1 MGPVRNA
8 YWTPWCPPGVTG
20 AMTTDPRAPKGAS
33 EATRAA
39 HSALAARLPLD
50 DRADFDRAERGL
62 LTRTE
67 DDAILNAFG
76 HPSWDF
82 AANRALAATPAAP
95 DTVNPSLWRQA
106 RLNAAHGL
114 YEVTEGIYQVRGY
127 DLANITFVRGEAGW
141 IVIDPLTA
149 AETSAAALAAVTA
162 HFGERPVTAVVYTH
176 CHVDHFAGIR
186 GVVTDEDVVSGRV
199 RVIGPEGFLQHAVS
213 ENVIAGTAM
222 SRRALYM
229 YGMLL
234 PKGAHGHVDTGLGR
248 AVAGGTWGLVP
259 PTETVSETGTELVV
273 DGVRMVFQVTP
284 GTEAPAEMN
293 FLFPDHRALCLAE
306 NCSAVLHN
314 LYTPRGAEVR
324 DALAWSGYID
334 DALRD
339 YAPAADVVFASHHWP
354 RWGTADVTAYL
365 TKQRDAYRYLHDQ
378 SMRLANQGLVATEIA
393 EQLQLPPGLADEFF
407 LRDYYGTVNHNAKAV
422 YQKYLGWFDAN
433 PAHLHPLPPVAA
445 ARKYVAYMGGA
456 DAVLARAREDFA
468 KGEYR
473 WVAEAV
479 NHVVFADPENQEAR
493 LLQADTL
500 EQLGYQ
506 AESGPWRDFYLT
518 GALELRQGTPE
529 LPGLRSPVQPD
540 VLRGMPGSMLLDYL
554 AVRLDGPRAAGRELR
569 LELRFADAGTAHLV
583 ELSHGT
589 LHHRVCAPGT
599 VTEPEAVVSLTRAAL
614 AGLADDAATLP
625 ELLSDRTIEVID
637 GRSDVLSELLEL
649 LVTFDLFF
657 PVIER

>member
-1 MGPVRNA
+1 MS
-8 YWTPWCPPGVTG
+8 
-20 AMTTDPRAPKGAS
+20 TDPRAPKGAT
-33 EATRAA
+33 EATRKA
-39 HSALAARLPLD
+39 HAELAARLPLAD
-50 DRADFDRAERGL
+50 TADFVRAERGL
-62 LTRTE
+62 LARTE
-67 DDAILNAFG
+67 EDAILNAFG
-76 HPSWDF
+76 VPAWDF
-82 AANRALAATPAAP
+82 TASRALAATPEAP
-95 DTVNPSLWRQA
+95 ETVNPSLWRQA

-127 DLANITFVRGEAGW
+127 DLANITFVRGESGW

-149 AETSAAALAAVTA
+149 AETAAAALAAVDA

-186 GVVTDEDVVSGRV
+186 GVVSDEDVASGRV
-199 RVIGPEGFLQHAVS
+199 RLIGPEGFLQHAVS

-222 SRRALYM
+222 SRRALFM

-234 PKGAHGHVDTGLGR
+234 PKGERGHVDTGLGR

-259 PTETVSETGTELVV
+259 PTETISETGTELTV

-334 DALRD
+334 EALRD

-354 RWGTADVTAYL
+354 RWGEAEIADYL
-365 TKQRDAYRYLHDQ
+365 TKQRDGYRYLHDQ
-378 SMRLANQGLVATEIA
+378 SMRLANLGLVASEIA
-393 EQLQLPPGLADEFF
+393 EELELPPGLADEFF

-433 PAHLHPLPPVAA
+433 PAHLHPLPPVDA
-445 ARKYVAYMGGA
+445 ARKYVSYMGGA

-468 KGEYR
+468 AGEYR

-479 NHVVFADPENQEAR
+479 NQVVFADPANEEAR

-518 GALELRQGTPE
+518 GALELRQGTPK
-529 LPGLRSPVQPD
+529 LPGLRNPIQPD
-540 VLRGMPGSMLLDYL
+540 VLRGMPSSMLLDYL
-554 AVRLDGPRAAGRELR
+554 AVRLDGPRAARHALR
-569 LELRFADAGTAHLV
+569 LELRFDDAGSTHLV

-589 LHHRVCAPGT
+589 LHHSTRVTGAT
-599 VTEPEAVVSLTRAAL
+599 DAVVSLTRA
-614 AGLADDAATLP
+614 GLARVADDPSALD
-625 ELLSDRTIEVID
+625 ELLADRTIVVHE
-637 GRSDVLSELLEL
+637 GRKESIAELLDL

-657 PVIER
+657 PVIEP